1 MQAIRTT
8 TRLLP
13 TTTKIFPRNIT
24 SNMSF
29 FPITIQELSPL
40 FRIIDEASRPS
51 PQQCAPRA
59 SCVPAAVRQRSFQR
73 TFQPRFDVKE
83 LKDSYELLGELP
95 GVDQKDINVEWADG
109 NTLTISGH
117 SESRVE
123 RSSPAPTSAP
133 ATAET
138 VTEEKPAET
147 ASYHAPSVEE
157 EDDGELVSK
166 PGESDTETIAS
177 TTEKV
182 PEATVADPETSTPET
197 PVNQPKYWVSE
208 RRSGSFSRSF
218 KFPVRIEQENVKA
231 SLKNGILS
239 IVVPKAVIPAP
250 RTIFVE

>member
-1 MQAIRTT
+1 
-8 TRLLP
+8 
-13 TTTKIFPRNIT
+13 
-24 SNMSF
+24 MSF
-29 FPITIQELSPL
+29 FPVAFQELSPL

-73 TFQPRFDVKE
+73 TFLPRFDVKE

-95 GVDQKDINVEWADG
+95 GVDQKDISVEWTDG

-123 RSSPAPTSAP
+123 KTLRAPSTVPASTE
-133 ATAET
+133 TA
-138 VTEEKPAET
+138 TEEKPAET

-157 EDDGELVSK
+157 EDDGELISK

-177 TTEKV
+177 TSEKV
-182 PEATVADPETSTPET
+182 AEAVADPETSTPET
-197 PVNQPKYWVSE
+197 PVEQPRYWVSE

-250 RTIFVE
+250 RTIVVE